1 MRIKR
6 IKPLGGPPP
15 SIPVLWAKLPWNFKT
30 GFLSAIIIGTV
41 THLFNFTNIL
51 VNHDSMMTF
60 SYSKDYLFMGRWAA
74 ETLAKLGTHLQ
85 LPVIQGFLSILALS
99 VAAGITVYL
108 LSFSSFSSVVLAAGF
123 MAVYPTVTTSL
134 AYCNEWFLEAALFAA
149 AGALCVKQF
158 RWGWIPALPLLAIA
172 MGLYQSYISLAIGLL
187 LFDCVLRLLEQ
198 ENITDVAKRGIR
210 YILTLLGSMALY
222 YAILLLCLHI
232 TGTELL
238 TGFKG
243 LDTMGFQ
250 SIGLY
255 LRSIPQAY
263 RDFLTFFWKA
273 AYLLKPLLYAQRL
286 LMILALLAGVYL
298 CFSRN
303 LWKRPAALALTAIG
317 VLIIPPALSVTSI
330 LSTEA
335 LYMNVLY
342 PYVLYYVFCIKL
354 LEMAA
359 RSIKNG
365 WVGFGVQAVSM
376 LLCLA
381 LAWGTIC
388 VDNMAYYRMRLCYD
402 HSVALANRVFGHIE
416 SMEEYTRDTP
426 VAFVGT
432 PDSTVSGSFS
442 SFGLDSLVGTA
453 LPSLIGNY
461 ATHWFFI
468 RIAGID
474 YRIAGAEERTLI
486 TESGIL
492 DTMPNYPEQG
502 SIIYWNGIV
511 IVKFKDGVVR

>member
-1 MRIKR
+1 MLIKR
-6 IKPLGGPPP
+6 IKPLDSPPP

-30 GFLSAIIIGTV
+30 GFLSAIIFGTI

-51 VNHDSMMTF
+51 LNHDSMSTF
-60 SYSKDYLFMGRWAA
+60 SSKKNYLFMGRWAA
-74 ETLAKLGTHLQ
+74 ESLAKLGTPLQ

-108 LSFSSFSSVVLAAGF
+108 LSFSSFSGVVLAAGF

-134 AYCNEWFLEAALFAA
+134 AYCNEWFLEASLFAA

-172 MGLYQSYISLAIGLL
+172 MGLYQSYISLTIGLL
-187 LFDCVLRLLEQ
+187 LFDCVLRLLGQ
-198 ENITDVAKRGIR
+198 ENILDVVKRGIR
-210 YILTLLGSMALY
+210 YILTLLGGMTLY
-222 YAILLLCLHI
+222 YAILLLCLHT

-243 LDTMGFQ
+243 LDTLGFQ
-250 SIGLY
+250 NIGLY

-263 RDFLTFFWKA
+263 RDFLTFFWRA
-273 AYLLKPLLYAQRL
+273 AYLIKPLLYAQRL
-286 LMILALLAGVYL
+286 LVILAFLAGLYL
-298 CFSRN
+298 CFSRK
-303 LWKRPAALALTAIG
+303 LWKRPAALILTAIG
-317 VLIIPPALSVTSI
+317 ALIIPPALSLTSI

-354 LEMAA
+354 LEMAV
-359 RSIKNG
+359 RNIKNS
-365 WVGFGVQAVSM
+365 WAGFGVQAISM
-376 LLCLA
+376 SLCLV
-381 LAWGTIC
+381 LVWGTIC
-388 VDNMAYYRMRLCYD
+388 VDNMAYYRMQLCYD
-402 HSVALANRVFGHIE
+402 HSMVLASRVFGHIE
-416 SMEEYTRDTP
+416 SIEGYTKDMP

-432 PDSTVSGSFS
+432 PDSTVSGIFS
-442 SFGLDSLVGTA
+442 NFGLDSLGGTS

-461 ATHWFFI
+461 ATHRFFI
-468 RIAGID
+468 QVAGIG
-474 YRIAGAEERTLI
+474 YRCVGAEERTLI

-502 SIIYWNGIV
+502 SIICWNDIV
-511 IVKFKDGVVR
+511 IVKFKDGAIR